1 MISIQVRMAMLMLA
15 LSVVSHKVVAQETR
29 LAGQVM
35 HCAAIFSLLT
45 KTYAADPDRGSRLSK
60 AAEIFTDVHMKETV
74 RAVTSSVHATA
85 VKRRT
90 DEAQALQ
97 GAWMARD
104 DYLTEDAVICGAW
117 VEGFLAQGEAYQYVP
132 VYPKVLAPM
141 IRRQYQNLISEAMGR

>member
-1 MISIQVRMAMLMLA
+1 MTSIPVRMAILMLA
-15 LSVVSHKVVAQETR
+15 LFLVSHRVAAQETR
-29 LAGQVM
+29 LAAQAM

-60 AAEIFTDVHMKETV
+60 AVDIFTDVHMKETV
-74 RAVTSSVHATA
+74 RAVTSSAHATV

-104 DYLTEDAVICGAW
+104 DYLKEEAVICGAW
-117 VEGFLAQGEAYQYVP
+117 AEGFLAQGETYQYVP
-132 VYPKVLAPM
+132 VYPKVLSPVV
-141 IRRQYQNLISEAMGR
+141 RSQYQSLISEAMGR

>member
-35 HCAAIFSLLT
+35 HCAAIFSLFT

-60 AAEIFTDVHMKETV
+60 AVEIFTDVHMKETV

-85 VKRRT
+85 VKRWT

-97 GAWMARD
+97 GAWMAAD
-104 DYLTEDAVICGAW
+104 DYLKEEAVICGAW
-117 VEGFLAQGEAYQYVP
+117 AEGFLAQGEIYQYVS